1 MSFLAGHG
9 AFIAAAYGLSAL
21 VLAGLTL
28 WVITDGA
35 RQRRTLADLEA
46 KGIRRRSR
54 AGRE

>member
-54 AGRE
+54 PGRE